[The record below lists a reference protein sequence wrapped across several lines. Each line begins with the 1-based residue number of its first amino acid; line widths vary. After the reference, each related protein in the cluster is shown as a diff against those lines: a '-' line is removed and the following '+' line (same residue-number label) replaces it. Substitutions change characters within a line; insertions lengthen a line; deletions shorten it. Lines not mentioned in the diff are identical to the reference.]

1 MCIMIFAVC
10 PRREYAATPKRD
22 RQAKCLAAQRHAQPA
37 PAGRAPSAVPEQR
50 FLRPGRHRSGQVR
63 DAPPGPCRP
72 PAGFP
77 GRRPVWV
84 FSTLVLSGRLR
95 LRTSWVGRVDSV
107 EERPQKRPQTHAGSD
122 GVPTRNAK
130 SGAVAELRATGRPR
144 EEEIRR
150 PGSSPEHRAATP
162 AGKKTPLNSV
172 PAPTATSLSSG
183 ALVAAYEELRR
194 QVLLNRHGPGATLLR
209 RRGVWAWISV
219 CSAGS
224 AALPT
229 KAFTQ
234 SEADPIIPQGLHTEI
249 VVMLAGM
256 LLGRYQEASA

>member
-1 MCIMIFAVC
+1 VVWIFAPGTDCHWKIGVLLLSSNAPHFWSSPSPKGG
-10 PRREYAATPKRD
+10 PRRQRAHAGCLIRGPFS
-22 RQAKCLAAQRHAQPA
+22 RQ
-37 PAGRAPSAVPEQR
+37 
-50 FLRPGRHRSGQVR
+50 
-63 DAPPGPCRP
+63 PPG
-72 PAGFP
+72 FP
-77 GRRPVWV
+77 DRRRIWV
-84 FSTLVLSGRLR
+84 FATLVLSGRLR

-122 GVPTRNAK
+122 GVPARNAK

-172 PAPTATSLSSG
+172 PAPTASSLSSG

-194 QVLLNRHGPGATLLR
+194 QVLLNHHGPGVAVLM

-219 CSAGS
+219 CSADG

-256 LLGRYQEASA
+256 LLGRYQEASV